1 MLAGEQQQGQQGIFA
16 PPATDLTRLDGI
28 LNTYEYAHAIELTQA
43 KRDGVC
49 ISAGASLSLI
59 LGGAGTGKTTV
70 LKVLCA

>member
-1 MLAGEQQQGQQGIFA
+1 MTDRRISVVR
-16 PPATDLTRLDGI
+16 PARLQSKDVAVRGVSHDTSHYVDQNFKCI
-28 LNTYEYAHAIELTQA
+28 LLS
-43 KRDGVC
+43 RSLC